1 MATLQVPPRLSAQT
15 SHMYDDFDSLPSLA
29 SPSVSSS
36 DMQEHTKKTMQT
48 TIAIRDEKPHHFKI
62 RPLKQVPVEKRL
74 AMESP
79 CMNFDRPFAGPR
91 LELPTLYQLA
101 PNRSASGCSFNSLK
115 DEDPSVIY
123 DSDFRLV
130 YELILAQTS
139 RPGTPPPQ
147 EQRGRGLSS
156 ASDAKLDCGNYADNL
171 SGLGLKACD
180 SLTGS
185 LASLRSTVGDISQ
198 EDIAETLQEYNVS
211 QASFLHPWSAAPD
224 LTFESSNELS
234 VSVSPGLVTPLTST
248 PSSESVRKMK
258 TKSMHV
264 TATSAGSTLR

>member
-15 SHMYDDFDSLPSLA
+15 SHMYDDFDSSPSLA
-29 SPSVSSS
+29 SPS
-36 DMQEHTKKTMQT
+36 
-48 TIAIRDEKPHHFKI
+48 
-62 RPLKQVPVEKRL
+62 KRL

-101 PNRSASGCSFNSLK
+101 PNRSAL
-115 DEDPSVIY
+115 DEDPS
-123 DSDFRLV
+123 
-130 YELILAQTS
+130 TS

-147 EQRGRGLSS
+147 EQRRSKAGL
-156 ASDAKLDCGNYADNL
+156 CNYADNL

-198 EDIAETLQEYNVS
+198 EDIAETLQEYN
-211 QASFLHPWSAAPD
+211 
-224 LTFESSNELS
+224 SSNEL
-234 VSVSPGLVTPLTST
+234 SVSPGLVTPLTST
-248 PSSESVRKMK
+248 PSSENVRKNK

-264 TATSAGSTLR
+264 TATSAGLAFISNLPLDPPSLGRTAILERRKHTHTKAFSVSSLSSGHGHPDEGTRIHSRKRHAIYGDSEWQVDLPASDSHSSSVGPRRPLDVVLVLAIA